1 MKMNFIIGI
10 QMKNKLKILNPLNSM
25 GLNMA
30 NSPYLKNR
38 NLMKKWY
45 VGISDILKN
54 HQIIQLVPKWKQLVR
69 KSYKFNI

>member
-1 MKMNFIIGI
+1 M
-10 QMKNKLKILNPLNSM
+10 QNKLI
-25 GLNMA
+25 
-30 NSPYLKNR
+30 R

-45 VGISDILKN
+45 VGISDIPKN